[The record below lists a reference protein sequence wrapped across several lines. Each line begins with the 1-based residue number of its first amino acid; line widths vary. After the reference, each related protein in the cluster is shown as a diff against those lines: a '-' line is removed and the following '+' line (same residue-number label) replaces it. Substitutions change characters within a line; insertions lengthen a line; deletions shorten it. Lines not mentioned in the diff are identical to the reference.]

1 MKRKLL
7 PFAALLF
14 LAPLLAGC
22 GGSPSVE
29 QVRWDLQR
37 RFPEARF
44 DPDEHVHLGRLSM
57 GLVHGIV
64 RLAAGHDDDAK
75 DGMEIVDQ
83 IQSVDFASY
92 KVHAL
97 PDLDR
102 LAGDSRFERRLAEDG
117 WSPLVRTR
125 EKNERTWVYVR
136 IDPTGSFRNLF
147 VVSLEGDE
155 LTLVRVDGRL
165 DRVLALAMAKNP
177 KSVFGGGHKRAVA
190 KTAAAEAVGSEA
202 GR

>member
-7 PFAALLF
+7 PFAALLS
-14 LAPLLAGC
+14 LASLLAGC

-64 RLAAGHDDDAK
+64 RLAARHDDDAK

-92 KVHAL
+92 KVHTL

-102 LAGDSRFERRLAEDG
+102 LAEDGRFERRLAADG
-117 WSPLVRTR
+117 WSPIVRTR
-125 EKNERTWVYVR
+125 EKHERTWVYAR

-165 DRVLALAMAKNP
+165 DRVLTLAMAEHP
-177 KSVFGGGHKRAVA
+177 KSVLGGGHKRAVA